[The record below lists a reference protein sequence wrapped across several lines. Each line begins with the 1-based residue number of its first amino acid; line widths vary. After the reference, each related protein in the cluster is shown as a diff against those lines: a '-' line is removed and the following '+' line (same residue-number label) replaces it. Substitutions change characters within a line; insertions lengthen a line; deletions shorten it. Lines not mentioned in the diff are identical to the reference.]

1 MNNEN
6 EEILNIPEMLPILPL
21 KDVVV
26 FPHILV
32 PIVVTMERNI
42 KLIDDVLHREKM
54 IGIVSQ
60 KNDAEH
66 PGEEDIYKFGTVG
79 EIMKMLR
86 FPDQT
91 MRALVRGIARMQIKE
106 IIQKEPYIIGRI
118 ELVKEPKKRD
128 KRTEALMRNAVSLF
142 QRMVKLAPYLPEELT
157 TVVMNFEDPSQM
169 ADFIAS
175 NLNFDIKDKQAL
187 LENIDPTQRLEK
199 VNALLAK
206 EVEIL
211 QLGEKIRSRVK
222 SEVDKTQREYILRE
236 QLKAIQEELGIKDE
250 KSAEI
255 EELSKKIK
263 AAKMP
268 EDAQKAAEKEL
279 DRLKVIPPQAAEYSV
294 IRTYLDWLIE
304 LPWSISTKDN
314 LDIKRAKRILSGD
327 HYDLEDVKERI
338 IEYLAVRKLKKDTKG
353 PILCF
358 VGPPGV
364 GKTSLGKSIA
374 HAVGRK
380 FVRMSLGGIR
390 DEAEIRGHRRT
401 YVGALPGRIIQL
413 IKNAGSNNPVFM
425 LDEIDKVGVD
435 FRGDPA
441 SALLEVLDPEQNNEF
456 VDHYLDVQFD
466 LSQVMFITTANI
478 TETIPPALLDRMEII
493 RLPGY
498 TLEEKMHIAK
508 RYLVPR
514 QIQESGLK
522 KSIVEFTDDAV
533 KKIIA
538 QYTIEAGVR
547 NLERNIGSITRKI
560 ARDVAEGKKG
570 KFRIDAKGVEKYL
583 GAPKVIHDVRAKEPT
598 IGVSTG
604 LAWTPYGGEIL
615 FIESTK
621 MKGRKNLLLT
631 GSLGDVMQES
641 AQAALSYVRA
651 NAKRFR
657 IKEDFFEK
665 HDIHIHVPE
674 GATPKDGPSAGLA
687 IAVSLISLMK
697 EIPVRPDIAMTGEIT
712 LQGKV
717 LPIGGVKEKVL
728 GAKRAGIKTVIV
740 PEDNKKDVKEL
751 SKSIKSGMKFIYT
764 DRIDKILNAVLIKKQ
779 KHSK

>member
-6 EEILNIPEMLPILPL
+6 EQIANIPELLPILPL

-32 PIVVTMERNI
+32 PIVVTMDRNI
-42 KLIDDVLHREKM
+42 KLVDDVLHREKM
-54 IGIVSQ
+54 VGIVSQ
-60 KNDAEH
+60 KTETEH
-66 PGEEDIYKFGTVG
+66 PKEGDIYKFGTAG

-91 MRALVRGIARMQIKE
+91 MRALIRGIARIKIKE
-106 IIQKEPYIIGRI
+106 IIQEEPYIISRI
-118 ELVKEPKKRD
+118 EIVEEPKRRD
-128 KRTEALMRNAVSLF
+128 KKTEALMRNAVSLF
-142 QRMVKLAPYLPEELT
+142 QRMVKLAPYLPEELA

-175 NLNFDIKDKQAL
+175 NLNFDIRDKQAL
-187 LENIDPTQRLEK
+187 LEDIDPSQRLEK
-199 VNALLAK
+199 VNALLTK

-250 KSAEI
+250 KGAEI

-263 AAKMP
+263 AAKMA
-268 EDAQKAAEKEL
+268 EMAQKAAKKEL

-304 LPWSISTKDN
+304 FPWAVSTEDN
-314 LDIKRAKRILSGD
+314 LDIKRARRILSND

-338 IEYLAVRKLKKDTKG
+338 IEYLAVRKLKNDTKG
-353 PILCF
+353 PIICF

-364 GKTSLGKSIA
+364 GKTSLGRSIA

-380 FVRMSLGGIR
+380 FVHMSLGGIR

-425 LDEIDKVGVD
+425 LDEIDKIGVD

-456 VDHYLDVQFD
+456 VDHYLDVPFD
-466 LSQVMFITTANI
+466 LSRIMFITTANI
-478 TETIPPALLDRMEII
+478 TETIPPALMDRMELI

-508 RYLVPR
+508 RYLIPR
-514 QIQESGLK
+514 QIRENGLK
-522 KSIVEFTDDAV
+522 KGMVQFTDDAV
-533 KKIIA
+533 RKIIG

-547 NLERNIGSITRKI
+547 NLERNIGSVTRKI
-560 ARDVAEGKKG
+560 ARAVAEGKKG
-570 KFRIDAKGVEKYL
+570 EFKVDVEEVENYL
-583 GAPKVIHDVRAKEPT
+583 GVPRVTHDVRAKEPA
-598 IGVSTG
+598 IGVTTG

-641 AQAALSYVRA
+641 AQASLSYVRT
-651 NAKRFR
+651 NAKKFG
-657 IKEDFFEK
+657 IKEDFFDK
-665 HDIHIHVPE
+665 YDIHIHVPE
-674 GATPKDGPSAGLA
+674 GATPKDGPSAGIA

-697 EIPVRPDIAMTGEIT
+697 EVPVKPDIAMTGEIT

-728 GAKRAGIKTVIV
+728 GAKRAGINTVIV

-751 SKSIKSGMKFIYT
+751 TPSIRKGMKFIYT
-764 DRIDKILNAVLIKKQ
+764 DRIDKILKYVLIKKQ
-779 KHSK
+779 KSS

>member
-6 EEILNIPEMLPILPL
+6 EQIANIPELLPILPL

-32 PIVVTMERNI
+32 PIVVTMDRNI
-42 KLIDDVLHREKM
+42 KLVDDVLHREKM
-54 IGIVSQ
+54 VGIVSQ
-60 KNDAEH
+60 KTETEH
-66 PGEEDIYKFGTVG
+66 PKEGDIYKFGTAG

-91 MRALVRGIARMQIKE
+91 MRALIRGIARIKIKE
-106 IIQKEPYIIGRI
+106 IIQEEPYIISRI
-118 ELVKEPKKRD
+118 EIVEEPKRRD
-128 KRTEALMRNAVSLF
+128 KKTEALMRNAVSLF
-142 QRMVKLAPYLPEELT
+142 QRMVKLAPYLPEELA

-175 NLNFDIKDKQAL
+175 NLNFDIRDKQAL
-187 LENIDPTQRLEK
+187 LEDIDPSQRLEK
-199 VNALLAK
+199 VNALLTK

-250 KSAEI
+250 KGAEI

-263 AAKMP
+263 AAKMA
-268 EDAQKAAEKEL
+268 EMAQKAAKKEL

-304 LPWSISTKDN
+304 FPWAVSTEDN
-314 LDIKRAKRILSGD
+314 LDIKRARRILSND

-338 IEYLAVRKLKKDTKG
+338 IEYLAVRKLKNDTKG
-353 PILCF
+353 PIICF

-364 GKTSLGKSIA
+364 GKTSLGRSIA

-380 FVRMSLGGIR
+380 FVHMSLGGIR

-425 LDEIDKVGVD
+425 LDEIDKIGVD

-456 VDHYLDVQFD
+456 VDHYLDVPFD
-466 LSQVMFITTANI
+466 LSRIMFITTANI
-478 TETIPPALLDRMEII
+478 TETIPPALMDRMELI

-508 RYLVPR
+508 RYLIPR
-514 QIQESGLK
+514 QIRENGLK
-522 KSIVEFTDDAV
+522 KGMVQFTDDAV
-533 KKIIA
+533 RKIIG

-547 NLERNIGSITRKI
+547 NLERNIGSVTRKI
-560 ARDVAEGKKG
+560 ARAVAEGKKG
-570 KFRIDAKGVEKYL
+570 EFKVDVEEVENYL
-583 GAPKVIHDVRAKEPT
+583 GIPRVTHDVRAKEPA
-598 IGVSTG
+598 IGVTTG

-641 AQAALSYVRA
+641 AQASLSYVRT
-651 NAKRFR
+651 NAKKFG
-657 IKEDFFEK
+657 IKEDFFDK
-665 HDIHIHVPE
+665 YDIHIHVPE
-674 GATPKDGPSAGLA
+674 GATPKDGPSAGIA

-697 EIPVRPDIAMTGEIT
+697 EVPVKPDIAMTGEIT

-728 GAKRAGIKTVIV
+728 GAKRAGINTVIV

-751 SKSIKSGMKFIYT
+751 TPSIRKGMKFIYT
-764 DRIDKILNAVLIKKQ
+764 DRIDKILKYVLIKKQ
-779 KHSK
+779 KSS

>member
-6 EEILNIPEMLPILPL
+6 EQIYNIPKLLPILPL

-42 KLIDDVLHREKM
+42 KLVDDVLHKEKM

-60 KNDAEH
+60 KIETEH
-66 PGEEDIYKFGTVG
+66 PKEGDIYKFGTAG

-91 MRALVRGIARMQIKE
+91 MRALIRGIARIKIKE
-106 IIQKEPYIIGRI
+106 IVQEEPYIVSRI
-118 ELVKEPKKRD
+118 ELVEEPKRRD
-128 KRTEALMRNAVSLF
+128 KKTEALMRNAVSLF
-142 QRMVKLAPYLPEELT
+142 QRMVKLAPYLPEELA

-175 NLNFDIKDKQAL
+175 NLNFDIRDKQAL
-187 LENIDPTQRLEK
+187 LEDIDPSQRLEK
-199 VNALLAK
+199 VNALLTK

-263 AAKMP
+263 EVKMP
-268 EDAQKAAEKEL
+268 EMAQKAARKEL

-304 LPWSISTKDN
+304 LPWAINTEDN
-314 LDIKRAKRILSGD
+314 LDIKRARRILSAD

-338 IEYLAVRKLKKDTKG
+338 IEYLAVRKLKNDTKG
-353 PILCF
+353 PIICF

-364 GKTSLGKSIA
+364 GKTSLGRSIA

-380 FVRMSLGGIR
+380 FVHMSLGGIR

-456 VDHYLDVQFD
+456 VDHYLDVPFD
-466 LSQVMFITTANI
+466 LSRIMFITTANI
-478 TETIPPALLDRMEII
+478 TETIPPALMDRMELI

-508 RYLVPR
+508 RYLIPR
-514 QIQESGLK
+514 QIQENGLK
-522 KSIVEFTDDAV
+522 KGMVQFTDDAV
-533 KKIIA
+533 KKIIG

-547 NLERNIGSITRKI
+547 NLERNIGSVTRKI
-560 ARDVAEGKKG
+560 ARTVAEGKKG
-570 KFRIDAKGVEKYL
+570 KFKVDVKEVENYL
-583 GAPKVIHDVRAKEPT
+583 GVPRVIHDVRAKEPA
-598 IGVSTG
+598 IGVTTG

-621 MKGRKNLLLT
+621 MKGRKSLLLT

-651 NAKRFR
+651 NAKKFG
-657 IKEDFFEK
+657 IKEGFFDK
-665 HDIHIHVPE
+665 YDIHIHVPE

-697 EIPVRPDIAMTGEIT
+697 EVAVKPDIAMTGEIT

-728 GAKRAGIKTVIV
+728 GAKRAGINTVIV
-740 PEDNKKDVKEL
+740 PEDNKKDIKEL
-751 SKSIKSGMKFIYT
+751 TPSIRKGMKFIYT
-764 DRIDKILNAVLIKKQ
+764 DRIDKILKYVLVEKRK
-779 KHSK
+779 